1 MAYNTRANY
10 TMLSGLNV
18 HPVHVS
24 RTDEEG
30 NVTQDRVW
38 ATVAQVADPFCVH
51 ARVDIDVLQPKFQ
64 GLHYGVQTIDEM
76 RRRKRR
82 RTAALKKEEAK
93 TMREENRQQDQ
104 SAQQRAGVDWEQARI
119 DLWRQELE
127 RRELAVRARES
138 AVFKREEEY
147 RRLER
152 CPLCG
157 RKGRRGGADE
167 RRTREN
173 VDAQAPQAGGQAET
187 SQRDEQRRRR
197 VIARRTTTRGAPA
210 RAEEG
215 RRDDPHGRSR
225 AGQIIQRALD
235 RETEQTNGNDG
246 REAWNRTCTAQR
258 MTPQRSPFQAD
269 RAGSG
274 VEVHGPL
281 QRRQTPYPR
290 FVVTTGNHAA
300 RQPPPA
306 NEELPRDE
314 DNQAIEDRGSR
325 ARAQEGPADGEQ

>member
-10 TMLSGLNV
+10 TLLSGLNV

-51 ARVDIDVLQPKFQ
+51 ARLDVDVLQPKFQ

-82 RTAALKKEEAK
+82 RTAALKREEAK
-93 TMREENRQQDQ
+93 TVREENRQQDQ
-104 SAQQRAGVDWEQARI
+104 STQQRAGVDWEQARI

-127 RRELAVRARES
+127 RREMAVRARES

-157 RKGRRGGADE
+157 RRGRNDAARQGG
-167 RRTREN
+167 
-173 VDAQAPQAGGQAET
+173 
-187 SQRDEQRRRR
+187 EQRRRR
-197 VIARRTTTRGAPA
+197 NIIRPA
-210 RAEEG
+210 VNRDASERAAVE
-215 RRDDPHGRSR
+215 RRDAPEDRSR
-225 AGQIIQRALD
+225 AGQLIQHAM
-235 RETEQTNGNDG
+235 EGGAEQTNGNNG
-246 REAWNRTCTAQR
+246 RENWNQTCTAQR
-258 MTPQRSPFQAD
+258 MTPQRSPFQD
-269 RAGSG
+269 DQAGSG

-281 QRRQTPYPR
+281 QRRQTPYPC
-290 FVVTTGNHAA
+290 FIITTGAHAA
-300 RQPPPA
+300 RQTPPV
-306 NEELPRDE
+306 NEEPTRNE
-314 DNQAIEDRGSR
+314 DAAAIEDRGSR
-325 ARAQEGPADGEQ
+325 ARAREGPADGVQ

>member
-1 MAYNTRANY
+1 M
-10 TMLSGLNV
+10 

-82 RTAALKKEEAK
+82 RTAALKREEAK
-93 TMREENRQQDQ
+93 AVREDNRQQDQ

-127 RRELAVRARES
+127 RREMAVRARES

-157 RKGRRGGADE
+157 RKGRRDDAD
-167 RRTREN
+167 
-173 VDAQAPQAGGQAET
+173 
-187 SQRDEQRRRR
+187 RRRQ
-197 VIARRTTTRGAPA
+197 VIARRTTPRD
-210 RAEEG
+210 AEADASVQG
-215 RRDDPHGRSR
+215 RLDQGDRPR
-225 AGQIIQRALD
+225 AGQLLQRSLGQGAE
-235 RETEQTNGNDG
+235 RAGGNGG
-246 REAWNRTCTAQR
+246 REAWERTCIAQR

-274 VEVHGPL
+274 IEVHGPL

-290 FVVTTGNHAA
+290 FVVTTGNQAA

-306 NEELPRDE
+306 NEEPPRNE
-314 DNQAIEDRGSR
+314 NAGTIEDRGSR
-325 ARAQEGPADGEQ
+325 ARAREAPADGVQ

>member
-1 MAYNTRANY
+1 M
-10 TMLSGLNV
+10 
-18 HPVHVS
+18 HPVHVN

-82 RTAALKKEEAK
+82 RAAAIKREEAK
-93 TMREENRQQDQ
+93 VVREENRQQDQ

-127 RRELAVRARES
+127 RREMAVRARES

-157 RKGRRGGADE
+157 RKGRRGEADG
-167 RRTREN
+167 RRAREDA
-173 VDAQAPQAGGQAET
+173 DAQAPQAGEQEET
-187 SQRDEQRRRR
+187 NRRDGQRRRHI
-197 VIARRTTTRGAPA
+197 IARRTTTRGASA
-210 RAEEG
+210 RAVEG
-215 RRDDPHGRSR
+215 RRNDPQDRSR
-225 AGQIIQRALD
+225 AGQIIQHAMNG
-235 RETEQTNGNDG
+235 ETERTNGSDG

-269 RAGSG
+269 RGGSG

-281 QRRQTPYPR
+281 PRRQTPYPR
-290 FVVTTGNHAA
+290 FVVTSGNQVA
-300 RQPPPA
+300 RRPPPA
-306 NEELPRDE
+306 SGEPPRNEDTGT
-314 DNQAIEDRGSR
+314 IEDRGSC
-325 ARAQEGPADGEQ
+325 ARTREGPADGVQ

>member
-10 TMLSGLNV
+10 TLLSGLNV

-24 RTDEEG
+24 WTDEEG

-51 ARVDIDVLQPKFQ
+51 ARLDVDVLQPKFQ

-82 RTAALKKEEAK
+82 RIAAEKREEARE
-93 TMREENRQQDQ
+93 TREENQRQEQSTQRQ
-104 SAQQRAGVDWEQARI
+104 SAVEWEQARI
-119 DLWRQELE
+119 DLWRQKLE
-127 RRELAVRARES
+127 ERERAVAARES
-138 AVFKREEEY
+138 AVFQRELEY

-157 RKGRRGGADE
+157 KRGRIGNMHRQRTGEWDGARRRNE
-167 RRTREN
+167 RRREGNIDDRSN
-173 VDAQAPQAGGQAET
+173 VRDAAANA
-187 SQRDEQRRRR
+187 
-197 VIARRTTTRGAPA
+197 
-210 RAEEG
+210 AEE
-215 RRDDPHGRSR
+215 RRDATEDRSR
-225 AGQIIQRALD
+225 AGQLIQRAV
-235 RETEQTNGNDG
+235 EGGTEQTNGNNG

-274 VEVHGPL
+274 VVVHGPL

-290 FVVTTGNHAA
+290 FVVTSGDQVA
-300 RQPPPA
+300 RRPPPA
-306 NEELPRDE
+306 SEEPPRNEG
-314 DNQAIEDRGSR
+314 NGAIEDRGSR
-325 ARAQEGPADGEQ
+325 ARAREGPADGVQ